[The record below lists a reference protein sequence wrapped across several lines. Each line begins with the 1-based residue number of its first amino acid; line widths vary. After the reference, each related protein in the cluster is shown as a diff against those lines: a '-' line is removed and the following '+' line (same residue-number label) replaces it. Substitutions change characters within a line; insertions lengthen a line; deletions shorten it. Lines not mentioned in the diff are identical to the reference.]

1 MFFDFASNLLFSVH
15 AGGEAI
21 IVIMDMLTR
30 FLTLLERL
38 PFLSFHEAMLE
49 LLPGILS
56 LSNWHPLFVHFP
68 IVLIPLFFLFDF
80 SGLVF
85 KKQVWREVAT
95 QLLWL
100 SVIFAG
106 LTLLTG
112 LLASKS
118 IPHSEE
124 VHLIMES
131 HKHLA
136 VLVFFL
142 TVVLAIWRVS
152 HAHPPVGVDGWSFLG
167 IAGLTSLLVV
177 FTADMGGL
185 MVYQYGVAV
194 APVMQTSELQ
204 HAAEEHEHE
213 PGHTHAD

>member
-38 PFLSFHEAMLE
+38 PFLGFHEAMLE
-49 LLPGILS
+49 LLPGVLS
-56 LSNWHPLFVHFP
+56 LSNLHPLFVHFP
-68 IVLIPLFFLFDF
+68 IVLIPLFFLFDL

-85 KKQVWREVAT
+85 KKPSWRELAT
-95 QLLWL
+95 VLLWL
-100 SVIFAG
+100 SVTFAG

-112 LLASKS
+112 LVASKS
-118 IPHSEE
+118 IPHSEN

-142 TVVLAIWRVS
+142 TVILTIWRVS
-152 HAHPPVGVDGWSFLG
+152 HTHPPLGVDGWSFIA
-167 IAGLTSLLVV
+167 IAGLTSLLVA

-194 APVMQTSELQ
+194 APVTQSAELQ
-204 HAAEEHEHE
+204 EAAEHHEHE
-213 PGHTHAD
+213 PGHSHAD